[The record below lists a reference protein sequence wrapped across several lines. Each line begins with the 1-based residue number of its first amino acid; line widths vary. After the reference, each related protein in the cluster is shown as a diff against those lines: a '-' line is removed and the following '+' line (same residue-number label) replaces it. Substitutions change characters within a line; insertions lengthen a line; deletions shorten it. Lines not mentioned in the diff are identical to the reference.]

1 MILIIVFA
9 SALLAA
15 LLLTPVVLRVSRT
28 LGLYDQPGE
37 RRVHTAPTPRLGGI
51 AVFAA
56 TVAAAGVAALVT
68 GFGTDPGLLVGTA
81 LGALVMFA
89 AGLWDDLR
97 GLAPRQKLLAQ
108 LLAASVV
115 CLFGFRIGAVSLG
128 GEPHHLSAALGVPLT
143 ILWIVGITNA
153 FNLIDGLDGLATGIA
168 IVALGTTLSIAVL
181 LGRGDVAFLAAA
193 LLGALFGFLRYNFNP
208 ARIFLGDSGSLF
220 VGFMLA
226 VLSVSGATK
235 SSTAV
240 LAIVPLFAL
249 ALPLLDTLLAVARR
263 WLRGISFSTADGRH
277 IHHRLLARGLTPR
290 RAALVLYVAAAAL
303 AGIALMVVL
312 APPEQVQLIT
322 AGGALASL
330 LLLVGGLKGLAYHE
344 FSEARAVIAV
354 APKKL
359 RRIMRDRINANDVA
373 AVLSRAESL
382 EAVNAVLA
390 DSADTFGFEHMEIC
404 GPAAITMRARQMG
417 IRFDQAWWAVFP
429 LRHQNGRVDPLAMVI
444 WSPTGEGSR
453 PHGAERVAGILA
465 PVIVEWMD
473 RGNGAVP
480 AERAD
485 RRTNKERALLLEAAV

>member
-1 MILIIVFA
+1 MLISVFLA
-9 SALLAA
+9 ALVAA
-15 LLLTPVVLRVSRT
+15 LLLTPVVLRVARAFS
-28 LGLYDQPGE
+28 LFDQPGE
-37 RRVHTAPTPRLGGI
+37 RRIHTAPTPRLGGI

-56 TVAAAGVAALVT
+56 TFVAAGAAGLVT
-68 GFGTDPGLLVGTA
+68 GFGRSPELLVGTA

-97 GLAPRQKLLAQ
+97 GLSPRQKLLAQ

-115 CLFGFRIGAVSLG
+115 CLFGFRIGALTLG
-128 GEPHHLSAALGVPLT
+128 GAPQHISAALGVPLT
-143 ILWIVGITNA
+143 ILWIVAITNA

-168 IVALGTTLSIAVL
+168 IVALGTTLAIAVV
-181 LGRGDVAFLAAA
+181 LGRTEVAFLAAA

-249 ALPLLDTLLAVARR
+249 ALPLMDTLLAVARR

-359 RRIMRDRINANDVA
+359 RRIMRDRINANDIAV
-373 AVLSRAESL
+373 VLSRAESL
-382 EAVNAVLA
+382 QAVNAVLA

-429 LRHQNGRVDPLAMVI
+429 LRHRNGRVDPLAMVI

-453 PHGAERVAGILA
+453 PHGAERVAGILT
-465 PVIVEWMD
+465 PVIVAWMD
-473 RGNGAVP
+473 GGHDAAAP
-480 AERAD
+480 ARQE
-485 RRTNKERALLLEAAV
+485 RRTSGRMPLLKAAG